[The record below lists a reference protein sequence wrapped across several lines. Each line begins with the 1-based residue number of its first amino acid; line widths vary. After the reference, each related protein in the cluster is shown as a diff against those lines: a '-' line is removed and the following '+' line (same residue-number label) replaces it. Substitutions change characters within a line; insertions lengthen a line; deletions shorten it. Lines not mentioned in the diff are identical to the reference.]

1 MARRLIMLSTPQRL
15 DTAIYAE
22 VSIRRLS
29 VILSIVN
36 SSLSTRDSS
45 IDADA
50 GSTKLNMDAFS
61 GS

>member
-1 MARRLIMLSTPQRL
+1 MLSTPQRL